1 MRKLLKFLGFVLLL
15 ASVLLIAYVA
25 QQVSERKKLEGDAL
39 AGDLSLQRQFFAQY
53 FYAQPP
59 NFEKALKWGQ
69 VAQSNGAY
77 RLESFMPFVEIAHG
91 MTHGTKGY
99 EAISTKSKQ
108 GDANAQFVLGMAL
121 TYGVGIPTDTP
132 RGLANLK
139 AAAIAGHPEAQFHL
153 AVQREKLAK
162 TSNNVTMA
170 KEAVDWALKS
180 ADQGHAL
187 AQTLVGGYS
196 LAGFHVNQDAN
207 EALRWFKLAANQGA
221 AVGELGLGR
230 LYLIGLNDFQPDPE
244 KALVPLTAAYEAG
257 MEIAA
262 YDLGIMF
269 RDGTGVKKD
278 LDKAREY
285 LKFAADRGIQGAR
298 KDLANIAPALL
309 RYDNQ

>member
-1 MRKLLKFLGFVLLL
+1 MV
-15 ASVLLIAYVA
+15 
-25 QQVSERKKLEGDAL
+25 
-39 AGDLSLQRQFFAQY
+39 
-53 FYAQPP
+53 
-59 NFEKALKWGQ
+59 
-69 VAQSNGAY
+69 
-77 RLESFMPFVEIAHG
+77 
-91 MTHGTKGY
+91 
-99 EAISTKSKQ
+99 
-108 GDANAQFVLGMAL
+108 
-121 TYGVGIPTDTP
+121 
-132 RGLANLK
+132 
-139 AAAIAGHPEAQFHL
+139 
-153 AVQREKLAK
+153 
-162 TSNNVTMA
+162 

-180 ADQGHAL
+180 ADQGHGL

-285 LKFAADRGIQGAR
+285 LKFAADRGIQGAQ